1 MLNFDRHN
9 AVLVVLAILLAGL
22 VILLFTGRARLSD
35 LRREEA
41 QIEQRIAS
49 LQDDNRRTREE
60 MERLRGDAPQQLD
73 HLEQVIRDEMG
84 FVRDGELIFVFATEP
99 DRGK

>member
-22 VILLFTGRARLSD
+22 VVLLFTGRARLSD
-35 LRREEA
+35 LRREQA
-41 QIEQRIAS
+41 QIERRIVS
-49 LQDDNRRTREE
+49 LQDDNRRTRQE
-60 MERLRGDAPQQLD
+60 MERLRGDPR
-73 HLEQVIRDEMG
+73 HLEQAIRDEMG
-84 FVRDGELIFVFATEP
+84 FVRDGELVFVFGTEA